1 MEYIGLNEI
10 MDEVRGMLEATGLFR
25 LVTKGAITG
34 AENLFLAIPELSE
47 FPAAIVNC
55 PPQRFPQPVAW
66 RELALEIILVDEFL
80 PLSMEEKAASACA
93 LLDGVVA
100 KVTGT
105 EPGKSLCMACGA
117 NLMLEDIMALA
128 VDSQH
133 TAWLVETRVISKI
146 KA

>member
-10 MDEVRGMLEATGLFR
+10 MDEVRGKLEASGLFR
-25 LVTKGAITG
+25 LVSKAAITSV
-34 AENLFLAIPELSE
+34 ENLFAAIPELSV

-55 PPQRFPQPVAW
+55 PPQNFPQPAAW

-80 PLSMEEKAASACA
+80 PLSMEEKATSACT
-93 LLDGVVA
+93 LLDGVVE
-100 KVTGT
+100 KFTGLQ
-105 EPGKSLCMACGA
+105 PGQTLRMNCGA
-117 NLMLEDIMALA
+117 SLMIEDIMALA

-133 TAWLVETRVISKI
+133 TAWLVETRIISKI